1 MGLNQTTILMAKLAN
16 VLAPTGENNE
26 KKFFVLVYGSLRRQ
40 CMRNGI
46 LGEATFIQMLNLPN
60 YTLYRASSMNYPMAS
75 YKHGAYITTELWQVN
90 EATKNYI
97 QSIEQAYVERPIL
110 LHWDSL
116 TEKNA
121 EKYKSQLEQGVF
133 ICSIWVK
140 PKWEIDEMK
149 ELEEVLVQEIGH
161 DWVKY
166 CKDYDLFFYL
176 PNRDRA
182 KAGLPS
188 YRDLAQE
195 KLKSKSKSKG

>member
-46 LGEATFIQMLNLPN
+46 LGDSKFIQMLNLPN
-60 YTLYRASSMNYPMAS
+60 YTLYRVNAMDYPIAS
-75 YKHGAYITTELWQVN
+75 YKHGAYIVTELWQID
-90 EATKNYI
+90 EITKENI
-97 QSIEQAYVERPIL
+97 QNIERNYVERPVL

-121 EKYKSQLEQGVF
+121 EKYKPQLEQDIF

-140 PKWEIDEMK
+140 PKDIMERIRRQE
-149 ELEEVLVQEIGH
+149 ELILQEIGP

-195 KLKSKSKSKG
+195 KLKSKSKG